1 MRIVVRPLPFRVLGP
16 ILLLLLGGL
25 VAIAPPASAE
35 GSGTFTLR
43 AKCPYLGNYDA
54 GVYVTENF
62 SGLTATPYSY
72 KVVATRPADVGTDT
86 LDPDTSGW
94 YTEPDGSHAAG
105 PFYDFA
111 YNGIGPSPVVAP
123 GDSWHWQ
130 LIRTYG
136 EQTTVLQGDT
146 VVQEATG
153 CPAPPPPPEHT
164 GTAPAPASFASS
176 PHKVKVNHH
185 GKFHYS
191 FRGGAG
197 LHGAIVIGRKGKTW
211 AHGSFVVPST
221 GAETIGLRITKAA
234 RHYLATH
241 HKAKTAVTVVL
252 TNSYG
257 SRSSGTT
264 LVLRWA

>member
-1 MRIVVRPLPFRVLGP
+1 MRAVTRSSASRVLGSIL
-16 ILLLLLGGL
+16 ILLFAGL
-25 VAIAPPASAE
+25 VAIAPPASATS
-35 GSGTFTLR
+35 SGTFTLT
-43 AKCPYLGNYDA
+43 AKCPYLGQYSS
-54 GVYVTENF
+54 GVYVTESF

-111 YNGIGPSPVVAP
+111 YNGIGPTPVVAP

-130 LIRTYG
+130 LIKTYG
-136 EQTTVLQGDT
+136 VQTVELEGDT
-146 VVQEATG
+146 VVQSPSG
-153 CPAPPPPPEHT
+153 CAAPPPPT
-164 GTAPAPASFASS
+164 GTPPAAASFSSS
-176 PHKVKVNHH
+176 PHKVKVSHH

-191 FRGGAG
+191 FRGTAG
-197 LHGAIVIGRKGKTW
+197 LHGTITIARSGKTW
-211 AHGSFVVPST
+211 ALGSFTVPST
-221 GAETIGLRITKAA
+221 GTETIGLKVTKKA

-252 TNSYG
+252 SNSYG
-257 SRSSGTT
+257 SRSAGTT
-264 LVLRWA
+264 LVLRRT